1 MTLSVTIPCHI
12 SVSLPIHYHI
22 IISCFSRPFC
32 TVPSPLPRPQAHRPY
47 FALRMRRTVTRKVNR
62 KKQVMATYE
71 DRYRSL
77 GYLFYSIAWCDR
89 NLIQAEID
97 SLKRMVKEH
106 WLVVDRNYD
115 ELGIE
120 SAQYIEVTFDHAM
133 DIRMPAKEAYQIF
146 ETAQTEE
153 PDRFDKKTRELILLS
168 ALAIAAAS
176 GSVNRSEAACIN
188 ELTELLQ
195 LEH

>member
-1 MTLSVTIPCHI
+1 MAASTIN
-12 SVSLPIHYHI
+12 S
-22 IISCFSRPFC
+22 
-32 TVPSPLPRPQAHRPY
+32 T
-47 FALRMRRTVTRKVNR
+47 
-62 KKQVMATYE
+62 TYE

-77 GYLFYSIAWCDR
+77 GYLFYSVAWCDR

-115 ELGIE
+115 DLGIE

-133 DIRMPAKEAYQIF
+133 DIRMPAKEAYRIF
-146 ETAQTEE
+146 EEAQTQD
-153 PDRFDKKTRELILLS
+153 PDRFDKKTKELILLS
-168 ALAIAAAS
+168 AMEIAAAS

-188 ELTELLQ
+188 ELTELL
-195 LEH
+195 ERKH

>member
-1 MTLSVTIPCHI
+1 MSASNTI
-12 SVSLPIHYHI
+12 STS
-22 IISCFSRPFC
+22 
-32 TVPSPLPRPQAHRPY
+32 
-47 FALRMRRTVTRKVNR
+47 
-62 KKQVMATYE
+62 YE

-77 GYLFYSIAWCDR
+77 GYLFYSVAWCDR

-97 SLKRMVKEH
+97 SLNRMVKEH

-133 DIRMPAKEAYQIF
+133 DIRMPAKAAYKIFAEAQ
-146 ETAQTEE
+146 AQE
-153 PDRFDKKTRELILLS
+153 PDRFDKKTKELILHS

-195 LEH
+195 VEH